1 MNAFPAGDA
10 IGSIDRNKTIRYG
23 LVISDTD
30 RFFTSPKGGPYRLRS
45 SCRVPPG
52 AALRGRP
59 MPKAGREF
67 FTTIRH
73 TRWPRVSSMTTA
85 KRWTT
90 GLLAMAL
97 PALLL
102 AAPARAIVTSG
113 TPTSLHNDTDGDP
126 EADRQA
132 VSREIER
139 FRSSTISI
147 GQAMAIAERRHA
159 GATTADVSFDGASG
173 VPVYRVKT
181 LHNDRMWRHT
191 INASTGELVG
201 GEAALPLAELDHEDR
216 DNLAALGAIRHRL
229 ADAVRVAEQAASG
242 KAISGGLVRERG
254 RLNFAIVVISGDDL
268 KEVILE
274 PPGARTK

>member
-1 MNAFPAGDA
+1 MKAARRHPWTFLAA
-10 IGSIDRNKTIRYG
+10 ILS
-23 LVISDTD
+23 
-30 RFFTSPKGGPYRLRS
+30 
-45 SCRVPPG
+45 
-52 AALRGRP
+52 
-59 MPKAGREF
+59 
-67 FTTIRH
+67 
-73 TRWPRVSSMTTA
+73 
-85 KRWTT
+85 
-90 GLLAMAL
+90 
-97 PALLL
+97 ALLI
-102 AAPARAIVTSG
+102 AAPARAIVSAGG
-113 TPTSLHNDTDGDP
+113 TPTALHSETDGDA
-126 EADRQA
+126 EADRLA

-147 GQAMAIAERRHA
+147 SQAMAIAEGRHA
-159 GATTADVSFDGASG
+159 GATTADVSFDGGSG

-181 LHNDRMWRHT
+181 LHNDRIWRHT

-229 ADAVRVAEQAASG
+229 ADAVRVAERAASG

-274 PPGARTK
+274 PPGARAK

>member
-1 MNAFPAGDA
+1 
-10 IGSIDRNKTIRYG
+10 
-23 LVISDTD
+23 
-30 RFFTSPKGGPYRLRS
+30 
-45 SCRVPPG
+45 
-52 AALRGRP
+52 

-67 FTTIRH
+67 FTIIRH

-85 KRWTT
+85 KRWTSR
-90 GLLAMAL
+90 LFAIAL

-102 AAPARAIVTSG
+102 AAPARAIVTTG
-113 TPTSLHNDTDGDP
+113 TPTALHSDRDGDA

-139 FRSSTISI
+139 FRGSPISI
-147 GQAMAIAERRHA
+147 SQAMAIAESRHV

-181 LHNDRMWRHT
+181 LHNDRIWRHT
-191 INASTGELVG
+191 INAATGELVG
-201 GEAALPLAELDHEDR
+201 GEAALPLAELDHDDR
-216 DNLAALGAIRHRL
+216 SNLAALGAIRHRL

-274 PPGARTK
+274 PPGARGK